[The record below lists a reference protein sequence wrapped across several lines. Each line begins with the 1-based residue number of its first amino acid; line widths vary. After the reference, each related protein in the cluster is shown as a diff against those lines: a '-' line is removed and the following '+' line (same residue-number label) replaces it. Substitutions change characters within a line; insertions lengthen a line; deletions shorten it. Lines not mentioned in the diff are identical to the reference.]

1 VDAGQ
6 LVLMKLP
13 NDSTNSAEKKMICGL
28 IVARLGKKKPQNY
41 EVYAENDIWIA
52 TELDLIPFKVHRLDE
67 IRLS

>member
-1 VDAGQ
+1 
-6 LVLMKLP
+6 
-13 NDSTNSAEKKMICGL
+13 MICGL